1 MENQQA
7 RMYLYSISNKSF
19 QPLGR
24 FILAFLFLIAT
35 QEFSFSQEKAA
46 ATPAPYERFKN
57 LPPFELKGLDGKTFK
72 RDDLLKNRGTILMFF
87 SPDCHHCLQQMDW
100 MKQVKEELKPYNF
113 VLATYQPLEDL
124 KGFYQ
129 TYKLNEWK
137 NIYIGRDEKY
147 FLPPYFRIK
156 NLPFIALYDK
166 KGQLISVFEG
176 NTKTDLIL
184 ASFK

>member
-1 MENQQA
+1 MKQA
-7 RMYLYSISNKSF
+7 RLSGS
-19 QPLGR
+19 QLLL
-24 FILAFLFLIAT
+24 ILAILIGST
-35 QEFSFSQEKAA
+35 YTAA
-46 ATPAPYERFKN
+46 AQENPNTTAAPYERFKS
-57 LPPFELKGLDGKTFK
+57 LPPFELMGLDGKLFK
-72 RDDLLKNRGTILMFF
+72 RDDLPKNKGTILMFF

-100 MKQVKEELKPYNF
+100 MRDAKEKLKGFNF
-113 VLATYQPLEDL
+113 ILATYQPMEEL
-124 KGFYQ
+124 KNFHQ
-129 TYKLNEWK
+129 AYKLADWK

-156 NLPFIALYDK
+156 NLPFLALYDK

>member
-7 RMYLYSISNKSF
+7 RMYGYCIPNKAYD
-19 QPLGR
+19 PLGR
-24 FILAFLFLIAT
+24 FILIILLLTTI
-35 QEFSFSQEKAA
+35 QEFSFSQEQAA

-57 LPPFELKGLDGKTFK
+57 LPPFELKGLDGKAIK
-72 RDDLLKNRGTILMFF
+72 RDNLLKNRGTILMFF
-87 SPDCHHCLQQMDW
+87 SPDCNHCLQQMDW
-100 MKQVKEELKPYNF
+100 MKQVKEELKAYNF
-113 VLATYQPLEDL
+113 VLATYQPLEEL

-129 TYKLNEWK
+129 SFKLNEWK

-147 FLPPYFRIK
+147 FLPPYFRIR

>member
-1 MENQQA
+1 
-7 RMYLYSISNKSF
+7 MYRYSIPNKAYD
-19 QPLGR
+19 PLRR
-24 FILAFLFLIAT
+24 FILIILLLTTI
-35 QEFSFSQEKAA
+35 QEFSFSQEQAA

-57 LPPFELKGLDGKTFK
+57 LPPFELKGLDGKAIK
-72 RDDLLKNRGTILMFF
+72 RDNLLKNRGTILMFF
-87 SPDCHHCLQQMDW
+87 SPDCNHCLQQMDW
-100 MKQVKEELKPYNF
+100 MKQVKEELKAYNF
-113 VLATYQPLEDL
+113 VLATYQPLEEL

-129 TYKLNEWK
+129 SFKLNEWK

-147 FLPPYFRIK
+147 FLPPYFRIR

>member
-1 MENQQA
+1 
-7 RMYLYSISNKSF
+7 MYRYSLLSKAF
-19 QPLGR
+19 EPLGR
-24 FILAFLFLIAT
+24 FVLTILLLTAL
-35 QEFSFSQEKAA
+35 QEFSFSQEQAT

-57 LPPFELKGLDGKTFK
+57 LPPFELKGLDGKAIK
-72 RDDLLKNRGTILMFF
+72 RDNLLKNRGTILMFF
-87 SPDCHHCLQQMDW
+87 SPDCNHCLQQMDW
-100 MKQVKEELKPYNF
+100 MKQVKEELKAYNF
-113 VLATYQPLEDL
+113 VLATYQPLEEL

-129 TYKLNEWK
+129 SFRLDEWK

-147 FLPPYFRIK
+147 FLPPYFRIR

>member
-1 MENQQA
+1 
-7 RMYLYSISNKSF
+7 MYRYSLLSKAF
-19 QPLGR
+19 EPLGR
-24 FILAFLFLIAT
+24 FVLTILLLTAL
-35 QEFSFSQEKAA
+35 QKFSFSQEQAT

-57 LPPFELKGLDGKTFK
+57 LPPFELKGLDGKAIK
-72 RDDLLKNRGTILMFF
+72 RDNLLKNRGTILMFF
-87 SPDCHHCLQQMDW
+87 SPDCNHCLQQMDW
-100 MKQVKEELKPYNF
+100 MKQVKEELKAYNF
-113 VLATYQPLEDL
+113 VLATYQPLEEL

-129 TYKLNEWK
+129 SFRLDEWK

-147 FLPPYFRIK
+147 FLPPYFRIR